1 LITVVIPWT
10 LACFNPCSVGAELMY
25 MVPSCQTVVMPGQF
39 TWTSGWAIIS
49 ALAAVAMASAM
60 NAMKPLGVFFIAVL
74 LWLVISHPALQRL

>member
-1 LITVVIPWT
+1 
-10 LACFNPCSVGAELMY
+10 
-25 MVPSCQTVVMPGQF
+25 VVMPGQF